1 MKSTDAGM
9 EIEAA
14 AATSTGS
21 ASTASSPDRADP
33 AATPPAPP
41 SYYVARFRAQFPAA
55 DGVVPAPLSLPQR
68 YAVSMARRPRTHLLV
83 AFGVALVLSF
93 VGFRFG
99 EFAVSIDNSGE
110 RGHGHPGDDGPGS
123 PRAASRRHRSSLA
136 RPAPATPP
144 FY

>member
-1 MKSTDAGM
+1 M

-33 AATPPAPP
+33 AATTPPAPP

-55 DGVVPAPLSLPQR
+55 ADDDVVPAPLSLPQR

>member
-1 MKSTDAGM
+1 M

-55 DGVVPAPLSLPQR
+55 ADDVVPAPLSLPQR